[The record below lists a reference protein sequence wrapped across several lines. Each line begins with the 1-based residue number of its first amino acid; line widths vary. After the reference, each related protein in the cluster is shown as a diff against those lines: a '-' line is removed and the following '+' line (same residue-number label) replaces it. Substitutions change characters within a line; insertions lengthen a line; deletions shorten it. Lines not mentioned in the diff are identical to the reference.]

1 MPVARV
7 AAEAVAADA
16 VAGVGTPA
24 PGGAHHASTAGGAHH
39 VTALAAIRLT
49 AAQQVL
55 YRLSAAAA
63 PAPAARYVQLT
74 EVQREPA
81 AIYPTDGKAFA
92 STMLKKRLPP
102 KRRSIHPAAA
112 HAEHGVG

>member
-16 VAGVGTPA
+16 VAGFGTPA
-24 PGGAHHASTAGGAHH
+24 PGAHHASTACGAHP

-81 AIYPTDGKAFA
+81 AIT
-92 STMLKKRLPP
+92 
-102 KRRSIHPAAA
+102 RR
-112 HAEHGVG
+112 VGRRPRARC